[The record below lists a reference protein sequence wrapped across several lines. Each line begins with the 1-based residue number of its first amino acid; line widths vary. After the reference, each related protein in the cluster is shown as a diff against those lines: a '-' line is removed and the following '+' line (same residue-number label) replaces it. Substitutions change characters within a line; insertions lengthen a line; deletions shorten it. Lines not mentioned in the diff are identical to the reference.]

1 MAQFIG
7 IIGTGSYVP
16 EKVMTNFDLEKMVDT
31 SDEWIFSKT
40 GIKERR
46 IAANNEA
53 TSDLGTKAALR
64 AIQDARINPL
74 DIDLIVLT
82 TSSPDMIQPPVACLV
97 QDNIKAY
104 NSAAF
109 DLGAVCS
116 GFTYALAI
124 ASDIMKGNDNYRT
137 VLVVAAE
144 TYSKILDW
152 TDRTTCVYFGD
163 GASAVILREVKDNF
177 GILGSYLK
185 TDGRGWDVILFP
197 AGGTRYPASY
207 DTVKNKMHS
216 FKMKGNKVWNFV
228 IKAFP
233 EAVVECLKRSK
244 LTVDDLDFL
253 ISHQANAVL
262 IKACLDK
269 LGIPLEKTYLNV
281 HKYGNTSG
289 ASAGIALDEAVK
301 LKKIKEGN
309 LAVVVGFGGGLN
321 YGSVIMRWGGKIDK

>member
-1 MAQFIG
+1 MDSKSIG

-16 EKVMTNFDLEKMVDT
+16 EKVLTNFDLEKIVDT
-31 SDEWIFSKT
+31 SDEWIYTKT

-46 IAANNEA
+46 IADENEA
-53 TSDLGTKAALR
+53 TSDLGTKAALH
-64 AIQDARINPL
+64 AIEDAGLEPS
-74 DIDLIVLT
+74 DIDLIILA

-97 QDNIKAY
+97 QNNIKAY

-124 ASDIMKGNDNYRT
+124 ASDIMKGNDNYKN

-152 TDRTTCVYFGD
+152 SDRTTCVYFGD
-163 GASAVILREVKDNF
+163 GASAVVLSRVKSGF

-185 TDGRGWDVILFP
+185 ADGRGWDVILFP
-197 AGGTRYPASY
+197 AGGTRYPATY
-207 DTVKNKMHS
+207 DTIKNKMHS
-216 FKMKGNKVWNFV
+216 FKMNGKKVWDFV
-228 IKAFP
+228 IEAFP
-233 EAVVECLKRSK
+233 KATIEVLKRCN
-244 LTVDDLDFL
+244 LTIDNIDFI

-262 IKACLDK
+262 INACLDK

-289 ASAGIALDEAVK
+289 ASAGIALDEAVR
-301 LKKIKEGN
+301 LNKIKEGDI
-309 LAVVVGFGGGLN
+309 VIVVGFGGGLT
-321 YGSVIMRWGGKIDK
+321 YGSVVMRWGGKER